1 MILVKQHID
10 IQQTARL
17 RLFKIILAASVLL
30 GISLSSHAADI
41 LDDSQSPKKQFNVR
55 LEWEKQENLSSL
67 SKDEFFLLKAHI
79 PDVEVRLDTS
89 NYIGKK
95 ARIYL
100 ALPRQID
107 GFNGSQGF
115 SLTWRTTGI
124 FASGQTSPGN
134 RALIFEGLIGA
145 SLLTEIF
152 TFTLKLDA
160 NRLTGKLRY
169 APIYEIELL

>member
-67 SKDEFFLLKAHI
+67 SKD
-79 PDVEVRLDTS
+79 
-89 NYIGKK
+89 
-95 ARIYL
+95 
-100 ALPRQID
+100 
-107 GFNGSQGF
+107 
-115 SLTWRTTGI
+115 
-124 FASGQTSPGN
+124 
-134 RALIFEGLIGA
+134 
-145 SLLTEIF
+145 
-152 TFTLKLDA
+152 
-160 NRLTGKLRY
+160 
-169 APIYEIELL
+169 